1 MASTSATLRFDEAQR
16 IALGSV
22 AIGLIVLALKF
33 AAYYHTGS
41 VALYS
46 DALESTINVVA
57 ACVALFALRLSAKPA
72 DAKHPYGHQKV
83 EYLAAVFEGALI
95 LVAAMAVFHAAW
107 GAWNS
112 PRAMNHDPL
121 GYGLNVL
128 AGVINGAWCW
138 LLISRGR
145 KLRSPALVA
154 DGRHLLTDVLSSLG
168 VLIALVISVATGLP
182 WLDPLLAGL
191 VGVNILVSGWKLMQA
206 SFGGLMDEAAA
217 PEELDAIR
225 AIIGREGEGALEAHD
240 LRTRHSGP
248 ATFIEFHLVVPGEMR
263 VDRSHDICD
272 RIEAGLR
279 EAFSG
284 AIITI
289 HVEPENKAKHSGI
302 VVL

>member
-16 IALGSV
+16 IALGSIAV
-22 AIGLIVLALKF
+22 GLIVLGLKF
-33 AAYYHTGS
+33 AAWFYTGS

-95 LVAAMAVFHAAW
+95 LVAALAVFHAAW
-107 GAWNS
+107 GAWNN
-112 PRAMNHDPL
+112 PRVVSHDPL

-128 AGVINGAWCW
+128 AGVLNGAWCW
-138 LLISRGR
+138 LLITRGR

-154 DGRHLLTDVLSSLG
+154 DGQHLLTDVISSLG
-168 VLIALVISVATGLP
+168 VLMALVISVATGLP

-191 VGVNILVSGWKLMQA
+191 VGVNILVSGWKLMQT

-217 PEELDAIR
+217 PEELEEIR
-225 AIIGREGEGALEAHD
+225 AIIGREGEGAMEAHD

-248 ATFIEFHLVVPGEMR
+248 ATFIEFHLVVPGDMR
-263 VDRSHDICD
+263 VDRAHDICD

>member
-16 IALGSV
+16 IALGST
-22 AIGLIVLALKF
+22 AIGIAVLGLKF
-33 AAYYHTGS
+33 AAYLFTGS

-107 GAWNS
+107 GAWHN
-112 PRAMNHDPL
+112 PRAVSHNAL

-128 AGVINGAWCW
+128 AGVLNGAWCW
-138 LLISRGR
+138 LLITRGR
-145 KLRSPALVA
+145 TLRSPALVA
-154 DGRHLLTDVLSSLG
+154 DGQHLLTDVISSLG
-168 VLIALVISVATGLP
+168 VLFALVVSVATGLA

-191 VGVNILVSGWKLMQA
+191 VGVNILVSGWKLMQS

-217 PEELDAIR
+217 PEELEEIR
-225 AIIGREGEGALEAHD
+225 TIIGREGEGALEAHD

-263 VDRSHDICD
+263 VDRAHDICD

>member
-16 IALGSV
+16 IALGSIAV
-22 AIGLIVLALKF
+22 GLIVLGLKF
-33 AAYYHTGS
+33 AAWFYTGS

-95 LVAAMAVFHAAW
+95 LVAALAVFHAAW
-107 GAWNS
+107 GAWNN
-112 PRAMNHDPL
+112 PRVVSHDPL

-128 AGVINGAWCW
+128 AGVLNGAWCW
-138 LLISRGR
+138 LLITRGR

-154 DGRHLLTDVLSSLG
+154 DGQHLLTDVISSLG
-168 VLIALVISVATGLP
+168 VLMALVVSVATGLP

-191 VGVNILVSGWKLMQA
+191 VGVNILVSGWKLMQS

-217 PEELDAIR
+217 PEELEEIR
-225 AIIGREGEGALEAHD
+225 AIIGREGEGAMEAHD

-248 ATFIEFHLVVPGEMR
+248 ATFIEFHLVVPGDMR
-263 VDRSHDICD
+263 VDRAHDICD

>member
-1 MASTSATLRFDEAQR
+1 MASTSTTLRFDEAQR
-16 IALGSV
+16 IALGSI
-22 AIGLIVLALKF
+22 AIGLVVLGLKF
-33 AAYYHTGS
+33 AAYHYTGS

-95 LVAAMAVFHAAW
+95 LIAAMAVFHAAW

-112 PRAMNHDPL
+112 PRVVSHDPL

-128 AGVINGAWCW
+128 AGLLNGAWCW
-138 LLISRGR
+138 LLITRGR

-154 DGRHLLTDVLSSLG
+154 DGQHLLTDVISSLG
-168 VLIALVISVATGLP
+168 VLMALVISVATGLP

-191 VGVNILVSGWKLMQA
+191 VGVNILVSGWKLMQS

-217 PEELDAIR
+217 PEELEEIR
-225 AIIGREGEGALEAHD
+225 AIIGREGEGAMEAHD

-248 ATFIEFHLVVPGEMR
+248 ATFIEFHLVVPGDMR
-263 VDRSHDICD
+263 VDRAHDICD

>member
-16 IALGSV
+16 IALGSIAV
-22 AIGLIVLALKF
+22 GLIVLGLKF
-33 AAYYHTGS
+33 AAWFYTGS

-107 GAWNS
+107 GAWNN
-112 PRAMNHDPL
+112 PRVVSHDPL

-128 AGVINGAWCW
+128 AGVLNGAWCW
-138 LLISRGR
+138 LLITRGR

-154 DGRHLLTDVLSSLG
+154 DGQHLLTDVISSLG
-168 VLIALVISVATGLP
+168 VLMALVISVATGLP

-191 VGVNILVSGWKLMQA
+191 VGVNILVSGWKLMQT

-217 PEELDAIR
+217 PEELEEIR
-225 AIIGREGEGALEAHD
+225 AIIGREGEGAMEAHD

-248 ATFIEFHLVVPGEMR
+248 ATFIEFHLVVPGDMR
-263 VDRSHDICD
+263 VDRAHDICD

>member
-16 IALGSV
+16 IALGSI
-22 AIGLIVLALKF
+22 AIGLIVLGLKF
-33 AAYYHTGS
+33 AAYYYTGS

-95 LVAAMAVFHAAW
+95 LVAALAVFHAAW
-107 GAWNS
+107 GAWNN
-112 PRAMNHDPL
+112 PRVVSHDPL

-128 AGVINGAWCW
+128 AGVLNGAWCW
-138 LLISRGR
+138 LLITRGR

-154 DGRHLLTDVLSSLG
+154 DGQHLLTDVVSSLG
-168 VLIALVISVATGLP
+168 VLFALVISVATGLP

-191 VGVNILVSGWKLMQA
+191 VGVNILVSGWKLMQT

-217 PEELDAIR
+217 PEELDEIR
-225 AIIGREGEGALEAHD
+225 AIIGREGEGAMEAHD

-263 VDRSHDICD
+263 VDRAHDICD